1 MSLKVLVLLTLIVAA
16 SASPAPTGPLI
27 EGILNNGFHIEK
39 SSLGDTIGS
48 LLGNIL
54 GATNV
59 VKNVL
64 TEILNLKIRVFGDV
78 ITLGVKVGS
87 LLVRIVGCFLKIV
100 VCFVGSAGNE
110 AICRNDWNTQ
120 FGVAATGAANIQ
132 ALIRLY
138 GLTDCHSKVISYIS
152 ISTQGRGYTKVG
164 GSLYLVFRAII
175 KLAERINILI
185 TGSGSLTKADL
196 SFCYLQMG
204 LKIINSFLPTCNKY
218 IVSAGYPGFGDY
230 KGLQDDIGPCNN
242 DNGPWAITDISA
254 NGNTGASIGLGQLVG
269 NVLNGVLGVSRLAVN
284 LVSDID
290 KIVLSCFDDVIN
302 LGVKIILGLGGL
314 LDSIVAGFVAVLI
327 KIVLCFLGGNGNKY
341 GVCRTGWNN
350 QFGISGEAS
359 SIDTLITLY
368 GVRDCKKRMNVF
380 INDYTNGKGLE
391 STSGSVRVLL
401 QSCVTLSQVV
411 ESRKW
416 DKSLLVLVFR
426 HLTYLIGAVGNS
438 NVKGS
443 GTQLC
448 NQFIPRCNKFLTN
461 EGYSG
466 FGDNQQDIIDV
477 IKQGNGDSY
486 LWSADI
492 NPAANKHVG
501 FINNGGGS
509 GSVSVGGD
517 GGIIGG
523 LLGGIFGV
531 LRGVTSLAA
540 GVVRD
545 ILSIS
550 EFYRTFRHV
559 LGPTVAGTEINAF
572 IDVLNLVFK
581 LSLGIGGVI
590 NSVVSG
596 LGLLIS
602 RVIAVIFK
610 IGICVNGFPGDRSI
624 CNAGWNK
631 QFGIDGEANTAIDL
645 LILFKVQNAAADC
658 NKYIS
663 GYNNGRD
670 YKKISKETITQSF
683 VSLTTIVASIANA
696 NKKDSGLEIT
706 QKVIPTCGKYFVAQG
721 YSGKDTVK
729 RKSGSHIK
737 AFITFIIIIIIS
749 AVSTVGHR
757 PPP

>member
-1 MSLKVLVLLTLIVAA
+1 MKITTLVYLKHLLINVFFT
-16 SASPAPTGPLI
+16 
-27 EGILNNGFHIEK
+27 
-39 SSLGDTIGS
+39 
-48 LLGNIL
+48 

-78 ITLGVKVGS
+78 ITLGVKVIFALGDIIDASVSGLGS

-196 SFCYLQMG
+196 SFCYLQIGTLLGAIGNSHQAGLG

-314 LDSIVAGFVAVLI
+314 LDSIVAGLGSLLVRIVAVLI

-545 ILSIS
+545 ILSIK
-550 EFYRTFRHV
+550 
-559 LGPTVAGTEINAF
+559 INAF

-663 GYNNGRD
+663 GYNNGRGYD
-670 YKKISKETITQSF
+670 SSTKSVRILFDQSRT
-683 VSLTTIVASIANA
+683 L
-696 NKKDSGLEIT
+696 
-706 QKVIPTCGKYFVAQG
+706 
-721 YSGKDTVK
+721 
-729 RKSGSHIK
+729 
-737 AFITFIIIIIIS
+737 
-749 AVSTVGHR
+749 AVFFSSVENQFTDFSV
-757 PPP
+757 